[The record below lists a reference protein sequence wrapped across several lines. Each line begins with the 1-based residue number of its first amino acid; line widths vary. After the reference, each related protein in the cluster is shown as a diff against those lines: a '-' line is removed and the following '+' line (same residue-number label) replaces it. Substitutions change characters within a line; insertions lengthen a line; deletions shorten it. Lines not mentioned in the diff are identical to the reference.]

1 MTKRIFILLVLTI
14 NVFHLSAQT
23 ERNIFIN
30 KDIQLIYIVDSVY
43 AHITWEESEKFGRF
57 PSNGL
62 VFVKNGQAILIDTPF
77 DNHKTKI
84 LTDFLEDSM
93 GVEIKKLIIGH
104 FHDDCLGGLEYIQ
117 SKGIESIANKLT
129 IDKCKELGLP
139 IPSTSF
145 DDSLAFE
152 FQGEFVICRYFGGG
166 HTIDNITVWFPSK
179 KILFG
184 GCLIRSINS
193 RSLGNLSDAV
203 VKEWDV
209 TVKKIISQYPGIK
222 VVIPG
227 HGAIG
232 GPELLRHTI
241 ELVEKNSQTFGG

>member
-1 MTKRIFILLVLTI
+1 MTKRIFIALVLLTG
-14 NVFHLSAQT
+14 FYPLKAQS

-30 KDIQLIYIVDSVY
+30 DDIQLTHIIDSVY
-43 AHITWEESEKFGRF
+43 AHVTWEESETFGRF

-62 VFVKNGQAILIDTPF
+62 IFIKNGQAIMIDTPF
-77 DNHKTKI
+77 DNEKTKR

-93 GVEIKKLIIGH
+93 GVEVKKLIIGH

-117 SKGIESIANKLT
+117 SKGIESVANKLT
-129 IDKCKELGLP
+129 IDKCKELELP

-145 DDSLAFE
+145 KDSLVFD
-152 FQGEFVICRYFGGG
+152 FQGELVVCHYFGGG

-184 GCLIRSINS
+184 GCLIKSINS
-193 RSLGNLSDAV
+193 RGLGNLSDAV

-209 TVKKIISQYPGIK
+209 TVKKIINQYPDIEI
-222 VVIPG
+222 VIPG

-232 GPELLRHTI
+232 NSGLLTHTI
-241 ELVEKNSQTFGG
+241 ELVERNN

>member
-1 MTKRIFILLVLTI
+1 MTKRIFIALVLLTG
-14 NVFHLSAQT
+14 FYPLKAQT

-30 KDIQLIYIVDSVY
+30 DDIQLTHIIDSVY
-43 AHITWEESEKFGRF
+43 AHVTWEESETFGRF

-62 VFVKNGQAILIDTPF
+62 ILIKNGQAIMIDTPF
-77 DNHKTKI
+77 DNEKTKR

-93 GVEIKKLIIGH
+93 GVEVKKLIIGH

-117 SKGIESIANKLT
+117 SKGIESIANRLT
-129 IDKCKELGLP
+129 IDKCKELELP
-139 IPSTSF
+139 IPLTSF
-145 DDSLAFE
+145 TDSLVFD
-152 FQGEFVICRYFGGG
+152 FQGELVVCRYFGGG

-184 GCLIRSINS
+184 GCLIKSINS
-193 RSLGNLSDAV
+193 RGLGNLSDAV

-209 TVKKIISQYPGIK
+209 TVKKIINQYPDTEI
-222 VVIPG
+222 VIPG

-232 GPELLRHTI
+232 NSSLLTHTI
-241 ELVEKNSQTFGG
+241 ELVERNN

>member
-1 MTKRIFILLVLTI
+1 MTKRIFIALVLLTG
-14 NVFHLSAQT
+14 FYPLKAQS

-30 KDIQLIYIVDSVY
+30 DDIQLTHIIDSVY
-43 AHITWEESEKFGRF
+43 AHVTWEESETFGRF

-62 VFVKNGQAILIDTPF
+62 IFIKNGQAIMIDTPF
-77 DNHKTKI
+77 ENEKTKR

-93 GVEIKKLIIGH
+93 GVEVKKLIIGH

-117 SKGIESIANKLT
+117 SKGIESVANKLT
-129 IDKCKELGLP
+129 IDKCKELELP

-145 DDSLAFE
+145 TDSLVFD
-152 FQGEFVICRYFGGG
+152 FQGELVVCRYFGGG

-184 GCLIRSINS
+184 GCLIKSINS
-193 RSLGNLSDAV
+193 RGLGNLSDAV

-209 TVKKIISQYPGIK
+209 TVKKIINQYPNIEI
-222 VVIPG
+222 VIPG

-232 GPELLRHTI
+232 NSGLLTHTI
-241 ELVEKNSQTFGG
+241 ELVERNN

>member
-1 MTKRIFILLVLTI
+1 MTKRIFIALVLLTGFFPL
-14 NVFHLSAQT
+14 NAQP

-30 KDIQLIYIVDSVY
+30 DDIQLTHIIDSVY
-43 AHITWEESEKFGRF
+43 AHVTWEESETFGRF

-62 VFVKNGQAILIDTPF
+62 IFIKNGQAIMIDTPF
-77 DNHKTKI
+77 DNEKTKR

-117 SKGIESIANKLT
+117 SKGIESIANRLT
-129 IDKCKELGLP
+129 IDKCKELELP

-145 DDSLAFE
+145 TDSLVFD
-152 FQGEFVICRYFGGG
+152 FQGELVVCRYFGGG
-166 HTIDNITVWFPSK
+166 HTIDNITIWFPSK

-184 GCLIRSINS
+184 GCLIKSINS
-193 RSLGNLSDAV
+193 RGLGNLSDAV

-209 TVKKIISQYPGIK
+209 TVKKIINQYPDIEI
-222 VVIPG
+222 VIPG

-232 GPELLRHTI
+232 NSSLLTHTI
-241 ELVEKNSQTFGG
+241 ELVERNN

>member
-1 MTKRIFILLVLTI
+1 MTKRIFIVLVLLTG
-14 NVFHLSAQT
+14 FYPLKAQS

-30 KDIQLIYIVDSVY
+30 DDIQLTHIIDSVY
-43 AHITWEESEKFGRF
+43 AHVTWEESETFGRF

-62 VFVKNGQAILIDTPF
+62 IFIKNGQAIMIDTPF
-77 DNHKTKI
+77 ENEKTKR

-93 GVEIKKLIIGH
+93 GVEVKKLIIGH

-129 IDKCKELGLP
+129 IDKCKELELP

-145 DDSLAFE
+145 TDSLVFD
-152 FQGEFVICRYFGGG
+152 FQGELVVCRYFGGG

-184 GCLIRSINS
+184 GCLIKSINS
-193 RSLGNLSDAV
+193 RGLGNLSDAV

-209 TVKKIISQYPGIK
+209 TVKKIINQYPDIEI
-222 VVIPG
+222 VIPG

-232 GPELLRHTI
+232 NSSLLTHTI
-241 ELVEKNSQTFGG
+241 ELVERNN

>member
-1 MTKRIFILLVLTI
+1 MTKRIFIALVL
-14 NVFHLSAQT
+14 LSGFYPLKAQS

-30 KDIQLIYIVDSVY
+30 DDIQLTHIIDSVY
-43 AHITWEESEKFGRF
+43 AHVTWEESETFGRF

-62 VFVKNGQAILIDTPF
+62 IFIKNGQAIMIDTPF
-77 DNHKTKI
+77 DNEKTKR

-93 GVEIKKLIIGH
+93 GVEVKKLIIGH

-117 SKGIESIANKLT
+117 SKGIESVANKLT
-129 IDKCKELGLP
+129 IDKCKELELP

-145 DDSLAFE
+145 TDSLVFD
-152 FQGEFVICRYFGGG
+152 FQGELVVCRYFGGG

-184 GCLIRSINS
+184 GCLIKSINS
-193 RSLGNLSDAV
+193 RGLGNLSDAV

-209 TVKKIISQYPGIK
+209 TVKKIINQYPNIEI
-222 VVIPG
+222 VIPG

-232 GPELLRHTI
+232 NSGLLTHTI
-241 ELVEKNSQTFGG
+241 ELVERNN